1 MSISIVRL
9 ALELSVANVV
19 SPVSLA
25 INQVSIVPNMRS
37 SVFYYTSTEF
47 YMSHLI
53 FTALK

>member
-9 ALELSVANVV
+9 AFELSVRKFL

-25 INQVSIVPNMRS
+25 ISQVSIVPNIRS
-37 SVFYYTSTEF
+37 SVLLEMSFEF
-47 YMSHLI
+47 YISHLI

>member
-25 INQVSIVPNMRS
+25 ISQVSIVPNMRS